1 MFKFSKDADQ
11 IRIKLNM
18 SCPCTIG
25 EEWTEDGQE
34 YRYSQAF
41 KKRAKNVEG
50 KGAEAVEES
59 TSEEEDDSDDLDSI
73 DEDEEE
79 EELDY
84 SKMSTECSSITYL
97 DDGRALVKYYL
108 PWAEVVVDFHDRVK
122 NLTSG

>member
-1 MFKFSKDADQ
+1 MQQNTDK
-11 IRIKLNM
+11 IRM
-18 SCPCTIG
+18 ACACTIG

-34 YRYSQAF
+34 YRSQAF

-50 KGAEAVEES
+50 KVGEAVEES
-59 TSEEEDDSDDLDSI
+59 TSEEKDDSDDLDSI
-73 DEDEEE
+73 EEDDDEEE

-84 SKMSTECSSITYL
+84 SAMSTERSSSITYL